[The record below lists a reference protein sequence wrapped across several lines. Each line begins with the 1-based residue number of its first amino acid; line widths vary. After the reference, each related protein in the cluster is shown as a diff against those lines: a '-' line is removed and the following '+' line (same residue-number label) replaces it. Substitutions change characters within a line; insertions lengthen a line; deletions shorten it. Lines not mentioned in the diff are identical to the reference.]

1 MKEGPSFTCVMYLP
15 QQREYTF
22 MMSILKR
29 GRGQV
34 LKFVMCLQILLLV
47 DKQQSF
53 TVHFCG
59 QGVGGGTID
68 RFLWMSDHL
77 RCLKDQLCARFIF
90 NNYRSFA
97 NSLLHLVRSNVIMVF
112 TYVKVAAVKL
122 REARSLVMQFRK
134 SYQVNGHQEN
144 YGHHRR
150 EVWQLAI
157 ENSCCQ
163 KDFVQE

>member
-1 MKEGPSFTCVMYLP
+1 
-15 QQREYTF
+15 
-22 MMSILKR
+22 MMSILKG

-53 TVHFCG
+53 IVHFCK
-59 QGVGGGTID
+59 QGVGGCTTG
-68 RFLWMSDHL
+68 RLLWMSDHL

-97 NSLLHLVRSNVIMVF
+97 NSLLHLVRSNLMMVF
-112 TYVKVAAVKL
+112 TYVKLAAVKL
-122 REARSLVMQFRK
+122 REARSLVMQFHK

-150 EVWQLAI
+150 EVRQLAI
-157 ENSCCQ
+157 DSSCCQ